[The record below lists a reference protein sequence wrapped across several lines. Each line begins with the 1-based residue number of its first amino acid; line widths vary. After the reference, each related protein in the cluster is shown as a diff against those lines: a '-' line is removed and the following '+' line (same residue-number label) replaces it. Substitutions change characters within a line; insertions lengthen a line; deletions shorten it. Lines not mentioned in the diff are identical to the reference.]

1 MRKPNSPVA
10 CPALHDLVLIAC
22 GAGRG
27 LSKGRG
33 SMTLWGTVGSPSSDQ
48 GTEEQGHLKQF
59 PSLCLSGREKELM
72 KNMCFKVSRLRN
84 TYHCAK
90 DAVTQLM
97 SDGGKSPV

>member
-1 MRKPNSPVA
+1 MGDRGEPILRPR
-10 CPALHDLVLIAC
+10 DR
-22 GAGRG
+22 GAGAFKTIP
-27 LSKGRG
+27 LA
-33 SMTLWGTVGSPSSDQ
+33 V
-48 GTEEQGHLKQF
+48 
-59 PSLCLSGREKELM
+59 SGREKELM